1 MVNGGIFVTKRQTLR
16 AKGMFMPTSLETV
29 SKNEIHV
36 FSLLKLFVNFACVIL
51 NSSENYFATA
61 S

>member
-1 MVNGGIFVTKRQTLR
+1 MVNGGIFVTKTQTLR

-36 FSLLKLFVNFACVIL
+36 FFPFKVIRKLCMRYFKFKRKLFCY
-51 NSSENYFATA
+51 S
-61 S
+61 